1 MLSKFLQQETLQ
13 NGLND
18 YLNTY
23 KYSNADTKDL
33 WNVFS
38 RNSNQSLEVKAIM
51 DTWTHQMGFPLI
63 TITREEN
70 EVVVAQ
76 ERFLLT
82 VESTNSS
89 VRNSPKS
96 KYDYKWYVPFTYFT
110 NNDTQTVYNVWMN
123 MTDVR
128 FELDPDITWIKANVN
143 QSGFY
148 RVMYDEATWR
158 SLIGVLRNN
167 HTVFNPADRANLI
180 DDAFTLCR

>member
-38 RNSNQSLEVKAIM
+38 RNTNQSLEVKVIM
-51 DTWTHQMGFPLI
+51 DTWTQQMGFPLI

-70 EVVVAQ
+70 EVIVTQ

-82 VESTNSS
+82 VESMNSS
-89 VRNSPKS
+89 IRSFPKS
-96 KYDYKWYVPFTYFT
+96 KYDYKWYVPLSYFT
-110 NNDTQTVYNVWMN
+110 SNDTQTVYIENKMIVTHM
-123 MTDVR
+123 
-128 FELDPDITWIKANVN
+128 
-143 QSGFY
+143 
-148 RVMYDEATWR
+148 
-158 SLIGVLRNN
+158 
-167 HTVFNPADRANLI
+167 
-180 DDAFTLCR
+180 